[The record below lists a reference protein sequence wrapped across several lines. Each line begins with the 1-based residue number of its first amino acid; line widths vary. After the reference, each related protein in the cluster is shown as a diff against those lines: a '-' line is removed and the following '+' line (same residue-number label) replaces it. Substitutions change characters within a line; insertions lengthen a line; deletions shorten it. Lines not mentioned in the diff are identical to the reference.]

1 MGSIPTP
8 TANTQHM
15 ELKVGEYIKDG
26 MTAGAWAVFYD
37 SHVPGRY
44 LIARYSRSEVRTPFD
59 INWTDGGEYFSEVRP
74 YEHLPYLLIL
84 DKN

>member
-1 MGSIPTP
+1 MNLG
-8 TANTQHM
+8 
-15 ELKVGEYIKDG
+15 EGEYIKDG
-26 MTAGAWAVFYD
+26 MKPGVWAVFYD
-37 SHVPGRY
+37 SHVQGRY

>member
-1 MGSIPTP
+1 
-8 TANTQHM
+8 M
-15 ELKVGEYIKDG
+15 ELKEGEYIKDVMEHG
-26 MTAGAWAVFYD
+26 QWAVFYD

-59 INWTDGGEYFSEVRP
+59 IHWTDGGEYFSEVRP
-74 YEHLPYLLIL
+74 YAALRDFLIL